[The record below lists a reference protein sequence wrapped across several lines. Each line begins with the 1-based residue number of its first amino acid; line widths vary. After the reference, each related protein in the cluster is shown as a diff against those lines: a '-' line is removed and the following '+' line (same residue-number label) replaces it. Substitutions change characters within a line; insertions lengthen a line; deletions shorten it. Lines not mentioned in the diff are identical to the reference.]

1 MKLYTSNFLNVSK
14 NQSSTGG
21 KILYDPQN
29 RISVS
34 TANTS
39 SHKFSTKS
47 GQLWGKKIVK
57 AIMYYSSSIEKA
69 LWPDA

>member
-1 MKLYTSNFLNVSK
+1 MKNEVIHLSNSLNVSRAK
-14 NQSSTGG
+14 SSTGG

-47 GQLWGKKIVK
+47 GQLWGKKSVASLCTI
-57 AIMYYSSSIEKA
+57 ISSIEKA
-69 LWPDA
+69 L